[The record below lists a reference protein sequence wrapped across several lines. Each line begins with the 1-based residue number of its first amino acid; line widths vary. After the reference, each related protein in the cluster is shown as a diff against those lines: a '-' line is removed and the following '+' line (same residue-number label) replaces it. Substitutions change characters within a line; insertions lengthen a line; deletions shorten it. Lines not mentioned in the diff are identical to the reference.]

1 MRRAWCWRCLP
12 SEPLSREKQSVGRI
26 GNNLAPKGQNVKQT
40 LIDVDGATQALRQ
53 FAQER
58 DWEQFHS
65 PKNLVMAL
73 SGEVGELTEIFQW
86 MTEADSH
93 AAAAAPKTAQAV
105 SDELADVA
113 LYLIRLADVLGVDLN
128 AAITSKLVSNAA
140 KYPVEAARGV
150 STKYDQ
156 LPKS

>member
-1 MRRAWCWRCLP
+1 MDSEDRKSLVDIEKMRAAIRTL
-12 SEPLSREKQSVGRI
+12 VG
-26 GNNLAPKGQNVKQT
+26 
-40 LIDVDGATQALRQ
+40 
-53 FAQER
+53 ER
-58 DWEQFHS
+58 DWQQFHS

-93 AAAAAPKTAQAV
+93 NAASAPKTADAV
-105 SDELADVA
+105 RDELADVA
-113 LYLIRLADVLGVDLN
+113 LYLIRLADVLGVDIN
-128 AAITSKLVSNAA
+128 AAVISKLASNAA
-140 KYPVEAARGV
+140 KYPVESSRGV

>member
-1 MRRAWCWRCLP
+1 MN
-12 SEPLSREKQSVGRI
+12 KI
-26 GNNLAPKGQNVKQT
+26 

-53 FAQER
+53 FADER
-58 DWEQFHS
+58 DWLQFHS

-86 MTEADSH
+86 MTETDSH
-93 AAAAAPKTAQAV
+93 AAASAPRTARAV

-128 AAITSKLVSNAA
+128 AAITDKLISNAV